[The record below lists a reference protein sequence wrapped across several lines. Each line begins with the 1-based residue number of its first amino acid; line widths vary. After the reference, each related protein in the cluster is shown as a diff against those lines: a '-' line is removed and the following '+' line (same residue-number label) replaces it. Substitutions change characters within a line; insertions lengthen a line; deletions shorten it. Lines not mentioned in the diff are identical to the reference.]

1 MDEMIYNRATLDGAR
16 KCVGM
21 SVVFI
26 GNDEVNAGVGK
37 ITSVDE
43 NSMCFMIKLNNDNC
57 TYQIPFDLVMYHKA
71 SEFKEWILES
81 IYDSIAAEYGLP
93 PVSEMILAYEANK
106 IEKVEQR
113 EEKKKMQEEKKAAK
127 AAKEEAKKER
137 AAKKA
142 EKAAKAAKGEG
153 YVEYVIVVC
162 KKNPETKK
170 AEYSRVPAK
179 SANIAIGT
187 AKTLLS
193 DADVTSVQILV
204 KK

>member
-1 MDEMIYNRATLDGAR
+1 MDEMIYNKATLDGAR

-21 SVVFI
+21 SIVFI

-43 NSMCFMIKLNNDNC
+43 NNLCFMIKLSNDNC

-93 PVSEMILAYEANK
+93 PVGEMILAYEANK
-106 IEKVEQR
+106 AKKVEQR

-142 EKAAKAAKGEG
+142 EKAAKGET

-170 AEYSRVPAK
+170 AEYSRVPVK
-179 SANIAIGT
+179 SANLAVST
-187 AKTLLS
+187 AKALL
-193 DADVTSVQILV
+193 AEAEVTSVQILV